1 MQKVSVLV
9 GAEIGVAIGEGKTP
23 CITTEYAHRWNSY
36 GLQHVMEIEYIGC
49 AMRQRDRHGKDEG
62 KAQQME
68 IRGGGKANSLTTV
81 NKDSMVMIY
90 EDCVLCEKAE
100 R

>member
-1 MQKVSVLV
+1 MRKASVLV
-9 GAEIGVAIGEGKTP
+9 GAEIGVVVGGGKTP

-62 KAQQME
+62 KAQE
-68 IRGGGKANSLTTV
+68 LEVRDGKSNSLTTV
-81 NKDSMVMIY
+81 NKDSMVMKY
-90 EDCVLCEKAE
+90 EDLSAS
-100 R
+100 RT